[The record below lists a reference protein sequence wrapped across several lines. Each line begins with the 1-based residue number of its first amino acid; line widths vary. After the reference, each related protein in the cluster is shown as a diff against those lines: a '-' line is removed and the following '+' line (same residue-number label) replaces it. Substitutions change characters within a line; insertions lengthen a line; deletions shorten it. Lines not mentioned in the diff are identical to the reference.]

1 MNIDQKVRSLT
12 EKVLREES
20 PAELALLPLYD
31 PATAGSSRVS
41 EGPLGIGVESAA
53 VLLLPVLFAFFD
65 KILEELAKDAAK
77 ELVVDLKA
85 YISKKLP
92 GLRASLIGAGLSEKK
107 SDEVANMTE
116 SILLENQTTVL
127 NK

>member
-31 PATAGSSRVS
+31 PATAGNSRVS
-41 EGPLGIGVESAA
+41 KGPLGIGVESAA
-53 VLLLPVLFAFFD
+53 VLLLPVLYAFFD

-77 ELVVDLKA
+77 ELAVDLKA
-85 YISKKLP
+85 YISQKLP

-107 SDEVANMTE
+107 SDEVANITG